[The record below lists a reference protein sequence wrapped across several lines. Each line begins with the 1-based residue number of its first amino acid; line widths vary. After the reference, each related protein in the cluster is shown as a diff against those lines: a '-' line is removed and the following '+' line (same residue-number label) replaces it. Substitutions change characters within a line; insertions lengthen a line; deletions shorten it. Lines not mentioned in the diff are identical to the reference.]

1 MPSTKSSAKL
11 MYDLG
16 QDLLLKGHEVSII
29 TVCEDIDEK
38 IQISIEDGVNVVR
51 VKSGKIDGANRY
63 IRALNEFRLSSNI
76 WKNGKDFFN
85 NNTCDLVIWYSPSI
99 FFGSLIKK
107 IKMKNNCF
115 SYLILR
121 DIFPQWALD
130 TGILKKGIIFNFFK
144 KVEIVQYENA
154 DIIGVQSPDNL
165 LYFKNS
171 NLYDKYKIEVLY
183 NWTSLVNTEN
193 LKTDFRLKLGLQN
206 KVVFFYGGNIGQ
218 AQDLQ
223 NIIRLASRIQNETSA
238 HFLIV
243 GDGTESIKLKK
254 IISELQ
260 LKNISILKSV
270 DQSTYFAMLS
280 EFDVGLISLERNF
293 RTSNFPGKMLG
304 YMQYSK
310 PILAS
315 INPGNDLKKI
325 LLDNNAGLVSI
336 NGDDDL
342 LVKNC
347 LYLIQNPD
355 ARNKI
360 GNNGYNLLKNI
371 FSVNKASSQILGHF
385 KHTDYLCLE

>member
-38 IQISIEDGVNVVR
+38 IQISNEDGVNVVR

-63 IRALNEFRLSSNI
+63 IRALNEIRLSSSI

-85 NNTCDLVIWYSPSI
+85 NNTCELVIWYSPSI

-107 IKMKNNCF
+107 IKKKNNCF

-144 KVEIVQYENA
+144 KVEIVQYDNA

-165 LYFKNS
+165 TYFKNN

-280 EFDVGLISLERNF
+280 EFDVGLISLEKNF

-342 LVKNC
+342 LVTNC

-355 ARNKI
+355 ARNTI

-371 FSVNKASSQILGHF
+371 FSVNNASSQILGHF
-385 KHTDYLCLE
+385 QHTNYLCLE

>member
-16 QDLLLKGHEVSII
+16 QDLVLKGHEVSII

-38 IQISIEDGVNVVR
+38 IQTSIEDYVNVVR
-51 VKSGKIDGANRY
+51 IKSGKIDGANRF
-63 IRALNEFRLSSNI
+63 IRAFNEIRLSSRI
-76 WKNGKDFFN
+76 WENGKDFFH

-107 IKMKNNCF
+107 IKKKNNCF

-144 KVEIVQYENA
+144 KIEIVQYENA

-165 LYFKNS
+165 LYFKNN

-193 LKTDFRLKLGLQN
+193 LKTDFRLKLGLEN

-254 IISELQ
+254 IISKLQ

-293 RTSNFPGKMLG
+293 CTSNFPGKMLG

-315 INPGNDLKKI
+315 INPGNDLKNI

-342 LVKNC
+342 LVTNC

-360 GNNGYNLLKNI
+360 GKNGYNLLKNI
-371 FSVNKASSQILGHF
+371 FSVNKASSQILGQI
-385 KHTDYLCLE
+385 KNTNYLCLE

>member
-16 QDLLLKGHEVSII
+16 QDLLLKGHEVFII

-38 IQISIEDGVNVVR
+38 IKISNEDGVNVVR

-63 IRALNEFRLSSNI
+63 IRALNEIRLSSKI

-85 NNTCDLVIWYSPSI
+85 NNTCELVIWYSPSI

-107 IKMKNNCF
+107 IKKKNNCF

-144 KVEIVQYENA
+144 KVEILQYDNA

-165 LYFKNS
+165 LYFKNN
-171 NLYDKYKIEVLY
+171 NLYDKYKTEVLY

-280 EFDVGLISLERNF
+280 EFDVGLISLEKNF

-342 LVKNC
+342 LVTNC

-355 ARNKI
+355 ARNTI

-371 FSVNKASSQILGHF
+371 FSVNNASSQILGHF
-385 KHTDYLCLE
+385 KHTNY

>member
-29 TVCEDIDEK
+29 TVCEDIVEK
-38 IQISIEDGVNVVR
+38 IQTSIEDGVNVIR
-51 VKSGKIDGANRY
+51 FKSGKIDGANKY
-63 IRALNEFRLSSNI
+63 IRALNEIRLSFSI

-85 NNTCDLVIWYSPSI
+85 KSTCDLVIWYSPSI
-99 FFGSLIKK
+99 FFGSLIKN
-107 IKMKNNCF
+107 IKKKNNCF

-144 KVEIVQYENA
+144 KVEIIQYENA

-165 LYFKNS
+165 LYFKNN

-193 LKTDFRLKLGLQN
+193 LKTNFRLKLGLDN

-243 GDGTESIKLKK
+243 GDGTESIKLKN

-315 INPGNDLKKI
+315 INPGNDLEK
-325 LLDNNAGLVSI
+325 LLLNHNAGLVSI
-336 NGDDDL
+336 NGDDDQL
-342 LVKNC
+342 FINC

-360 GNNGYNLLKNI
+360 GNNGYNLLQNI

-385 KHTDYLCLE
+385 KHTN

>member
-16 QDLLLKGHEVSII
+16 QDLLLKGHEVSVI
-29 TVCEDIDEK
+29 TVSEEIDDK
-38 IQISIEDGVNVVR
+38 IQTTLEDGVNVIR
-51 VKSGKIDGANRY
+51 IKSGKIDGANRY
-63 IRALNEFRLSSNI
+63 VRALNEIRLSSII
-76 WKNGKDFFN
+76 WNNGKNFFN
-85 NNTCDLVIWYSPSI
+85 NNACDLVIWYSPSI

-107 IKMKNNCF
+107 IKKKYNCF

-130 TGILKKGIIFNFFK
+130 TGILKKGMIFNYFK

-165 LYFKNS
+165 LYFKKN
-171 NLYDKYKIEVLY
+171 NLFNKFKIEVLY
-183 NWTSLVNTEN
+183 NWTSLINTEN
-193 LKTDFRLKLGLQN
+193 LKTNFRLKLGLED
-206 KVVFFYGGNIGQ
+206 KVVFFYGGNLGQ

-223 NIIRLASRIQNETSA
+223 NIIRLASRIQNERSA
-238 HFLIV
+238 YFLIV
-243 GDGTESIKLKK
+243 GDGTESTKLKK
-254 IISELQ
+254 LISELH
-260 LKNISILKSV
+260 LNNISILKSV

-280 EFDVGLISLERNF
+280 EFDVGLISLEKNF

-315 INPGNDLKKI
+315 INSGNDLKEI

-336 NGDDDL
+336 NGEDNQ
-342 LVKNC
+342 LVTNC
-347 LYLIQNPD
+347 LYLIQNKY
-355 ARNKI
+355 ARIKI
-360 GNNGYNLLKNI
+360 GNNGHILLKNI
-371 FSVNKASSQILGHF
+371 FSVNNASSQILSHF
-385 KHTDYLCLE
+385 KHNI

>member
-63 IRALNEFRLSSNI
+63 IRALNEIRLSSSI

-85 NNTCDLVIWYSPSI
+85 NNTCELVIWYSPSI

-107 IKMKNNCF
+107 IKKKNNCF

-144 KVEIVQYENA
+144 KVEIVQYDNA

-165 LYFKNS
+165 IYFKNN
-171 NLYDKYKIEVLY
+171 NLYDKYKTEVLY

-260 LKNISILKSV
+260 LTNITILKSV

-315 INPGNDLKKI
+315 INPGNDLKTI
-325 LLDNNAGLVSI
+325 LLDNNAGLVST

-342 LVKNC
+342 LVTNC

-355 ARNKI
+355 ARNTI

-371 FSVNKASSQILGHF
+371 FSVNNASSQILGHF
-385 KHTDYLCLE
+385 KHTNYLCLE

>member
-63 IRALNEFRLSSNI
+63 IRALNEFRLSSSI

>member
-38 IQISIEDGVNVVR
+38 IQISNEDGVNVVR

-63 IRALNEFRLSSNI
+63 IRALNEIRLSSSI

-85 NNTCDLVIWYSPSI
+85 NNTCELVIWYSPSI

-107 IKMKNNCF
+107 IKEKNNCF

-144 KVEIVQYENA
+144 KVEIVQYDNA

-165 LYFKNS
+165 LYFKNN

-280 EFDVGLISLERNF
+280 EFDVGLISLEKNF

-355 ARNKI
+355 ARNTI

-371 FSVNKASSQILGHF
+371 FSVNNASSQILGHF
-385 KHTDYLCLE
+385 QHTNYLCLE

>member
-38 IQISIEDGVNVVR
+38 IQTSIEDGVNVVR
-51 VKSGKIDGANRY
+51 IKSGKIDGANRY
-63 IRALNEFRLSSNI
+63 IRALNEIRLSSRI

-107 IKMKNNCF
+107 IKKKNNCF

-154 DIIGVQSPDNL
+154 DLIGVQSPDNL
-165 LYFKNS
+165 LYFKNN

-342 LVKNC
+342 LVTNC

-355 ARNKI
+355 ARNTI

-385 KHTDYLCLE
+385 

>member
-51 VKSGKIDGANRY
+51 IKSGKIDGANRY
-63 IRALNEFRLSSNI
+63 IRALNEIRLSSGI

-107 IKMKNNCF
+107 IKKKNNCF

-130 TGILKKGIIFNFFK
+130 TGILKKGLIFNFFK

-165 LYFKNS
+165 LYFKNN

-342 LVKNC
+342 LVTNC

-371 FSVNKASSQILGHF
+371 FSVNQASSQILGHF
-385 KHTDYLCLE
+385 KHTNYLCLE

>member
-107 IKMKNNCF
+107 IKMKNICF

>member
-38 IQISIEDGVNVVR
+38 IQTSIEDCVNVVR
-51 VKSGKIDGANRY
+51 IKSGKIDGANRY
-63 IRALNEFRLSSNI
+63 IRAFNEIRLSSRI
-76 WKNGKDFFN
+76 WKNGKDFFH

-107 IKMKNNCF
+107 IKKKNNCF

-144 KVEIVQYENA
+144 KIEIVQYENA

-165 LYFKNS
+165 LYFKNN

-183 NWTSLVNTEN
+183 NWTSIVNTEN
-193 LKTDFRLKLGLQN
+193 LKTEFRLKLGLEN

-254 IISELQ
+254 IISKLQ

-342 LVKNC
+342 LVTNC

-355 ARNKI
+355 ARNTI
-360 GNNGYNLLKNI
+360 GKNGYNLLKNI

-385 KHTDYLCLE
+385 KHTNYLCLE

>member
-38 IQISIEDGVNVVR
+38 IQISNEDGVNVVR

-63 IRALNEFRLSSNI
+63 IRALNEIRLSSSI

-85 NNTCDLVIWYSPSI
+85 NNTCELVIWYSPSI

-107 IKMKNNCF
+107 IKEKNNCF

-144 KVEIVQYENA
+144 KVEIVQYDNA

-165 LYFKNS
+165 TYFKNN

-280 EFDVGLISLERNF
+280 EFDVGLISLEKNF

-342 LVKNC
+342 LVTNC

-355 ARNKI
+355 ARNTI

-371 FSVNKASSQILGHF
+371 FSVNNASSQILGHF
-385 KHTDYLCLE
+385 KHTNY

>member
-38 IQISIEDGVNVVR
+38 IQISNEDGVNVVR

-63 IRALNEFRLSSNI
+63 IRALNEIRLSSSI

-85 NNTCDLVIWYSPSI
+85 NNTCELVIWYSPSI

-107 IKMKNNCF
+107 IKEKNNCF

-144 KVEIVQYENA
+144 KVEIVQYDNA

-165 LYFKNS
+165 TYFKNN

-280 EFDVGLISLERNF
+280 EFDVGLISLEKNF

-355 ARNKI
+355 ARNTI

-371 FSVNKASSQILGHF
+371 FSVNNASSQILGHF
-385 KHTDYLCLE
+385 QHTNYLCLE